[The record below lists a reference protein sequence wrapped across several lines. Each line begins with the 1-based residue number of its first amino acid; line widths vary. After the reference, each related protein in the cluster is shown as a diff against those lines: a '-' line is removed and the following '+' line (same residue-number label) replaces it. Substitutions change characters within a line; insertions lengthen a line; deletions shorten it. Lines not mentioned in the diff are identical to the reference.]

1 MKKTVGDILQSKG
14 HDIWSIGPDA
24 SVYQAIEKMAEK
36 GVGALL
42 VIDQGQMV
50 GILSERDYTR
60 KVILRGRSSMTTAV
74 KEIMTSEVITVRH
87 DQTADECMQIVTE
100 RRVRHLPVFKGT
112 RLIGMISIGDIGK
125 AIICEQQFIIE
136 QLKEGWPTVKG

>member
-1 MKKTVGDILQSKG
+1 MTKTVGDILQSKG

-42 VIDQGQMV
+42 VIDQGRMV

-60 KVILRGRSSMTTAV
+60 KVILRGKSSKSTAV
-74 KEIMTSEVITVRH
+74 REIMTSEVVTVRH
-87 DQTADECMQIVTE
+87 DQRVEECMQLMTV
-100 RRVRHLPVFKGT
+100 RRVRHLPVFKGAQ
-112 RLIGMISIGDIGK
+112 LIGMISIGDVGK
-125 AIICEQQFIIE
+125 AIISEQQFIIE
-136 QLKEGWPTVKG
+136 QLKEGWPTVRE